1 MSATPEGVLP
11 AESVDAALTWFR
23 AACMKEGASPGDTV
37 YHQSSR
43 EMRAVVDAAIAAH
56 VAARVGEARLNALA
70 EAAGEVRLLMLD
82 RDTDIPKS
90 QFHTFKRAQDAIL
103 TLWEKSGG
111 RTNG

>member
-56 VAARVGEARLNALA
+56 VAARVGEERERWVKAANARRSEEFVFLCTGDYKLGYRDALGELLEDLEEYTP
-70 EAAGEVRLLMLD
+70 EAR
-82 RDTDIPKS
+82 
-90 QFHTFKRAQDAIL
+90 
-103 TLWEKSGG
+103 
-111 RTNG
+111 